1 MDNQYE
7 QDYRIVIKE
16 LAVAI
21 IEKAGLILVITLISM
36 ALGWSIA
43 KFLIPPKYEASINM
57 IVNTRGDISMS
68 VTNDNISSAQNLV
81 DTYAIIIKSNTVLN
95 KVISDI
101 SLNLTYKEL
110 YEMVSVNAI
119 DNTQVM
125 KIAVQ
130 GSNPEVS
137 EQIALK
143 IADIA
148 PDIVVNA
155 VEAGSCKVVSDIYV
169 ESDPVFPD
177 VSKITVLSGIMGAV
191 ICLAL
196 LVLKELMNDFI
207 VDDGDAEKKLGL
219 PVLAIIPNVEE

>member
-21 IEKAGLILVITLISM
+21 KEKAGLILVITLISM

-169 ESDPVFPD
+169 ESDTRQ
-177 VSKITVLSGIMGAV
+177 SHT
-191 ICLAL
+191 
-196 LVLKELMNDFI
+196 
-207 VDDGDAEKKLGL
+207 GD
-219 PVLAIIPNVEE
+219 